1 MVPVRIGLGIFALPS
16 SLSFKVLIRHLNI
29 PPEERL
35 KLFIA
40 GEFRWTFSSRAELLS
55 HSNRDPTGNP

>member
-1 MVPVRIGLGIFALPS
+1 MVPVRIELGIFALPR
-16 SLSFKVLIRHLNI
+16 SLPFKVLIRHLNI

-35 KLFIA
+35 KLFIV
-40 GEFRWTFSSRAELLS
+40 GEFRWTSSSRAELRF

>member
-35 KLFIA
+35 KLFIV
-40 GEFRWTFSSRAELLS
+40 GEFKRTSSSRAELLS
-55 HSNRDPTGNP
+55 LSTRDPTGNP